1 MTKQVRV
8 ILDGVEAVARL
19 HEDAAPQ
26 TVARFWAALPIEAVL
41 RHVRWSGEA
50 GYILISQLA
59 DKTQPLENAISFY
72 PPGSIAFRAEHGETA
87 FSYGQAQARDHAHVA
102 TWACHLGTLETNIDA
117 FLAKVAA
124 DAERGRQ
131 ADAPS
136 ARGGA
141 VKRVEVEID
150 GVVAQT
156 ELNEA
161 GAPRATAA
169 LWNALPIEARLEHA
183 KWSGRACGVSAAGP
197 RRRGRIGASGVLDIS
212 GHPPRRPDRSEVLM
226 SHGAAEYRSVLGVE
240 YGTQLGRLVGNRDV
254 LLAVL
259 ARMHDEGDKRIVI
272 RRTAAA

>member
-169 LWNALPIEARLEHA
+169 LCLAETREAAQANLAASLPNAKPTPATRRREGAEAMLIGTPAEIAARLRDYA
-183 KWSGRACGVSAAGP
+183 AIGVTEICAIFYSPDAAGAV
-197 RRRGRIGASGVLDIS
+197 RQ
-212 GHPPRRPDRSEVLM
+212 M
-226 SHGAAEYRSVLGVE
+226 
-240 YGTQLGRLVGNRDV
+240 QLFARDV
-254 LLAVL
+254 IPAV
-259 ARMHDEGDKRIVI
+259 
-272 RRTAAA
+272 T